1 MLVICPNC
9 KTEFIIHDEL
19 TGECPVCGLK
29 LLFKGENEIIE
40 RVNIKE
46 IEKRVDEIV
55 GENVELS
62 KTDRFVMEMLD
73 VGEKEEMEEEVD
85 KIID

>member
-40 RVNIKE
+40 RVYG
-46 IEKRVDEIV
+46 IEGTHFRLPANQV
-55 GENVELS
+55 LF
-62 KTDRFVMEMLD
+62 R
-73 VGEKEEMEEEVD
+73 
-85 KIID
+85 